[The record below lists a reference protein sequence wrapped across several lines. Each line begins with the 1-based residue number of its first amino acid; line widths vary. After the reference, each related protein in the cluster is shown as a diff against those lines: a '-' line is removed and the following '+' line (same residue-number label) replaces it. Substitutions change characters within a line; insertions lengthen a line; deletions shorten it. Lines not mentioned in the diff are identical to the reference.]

1 MYIYIY
7 IYYIILY
14 IYICIYDIYVYM
26 IYMYICIY
34 IQIYSDYCILGA
46 KIARVGTFLAL
57 SSGEYPGFYVSL
69 CFI

>member
-1 MYIYIY
+1 MIYM
-7 IYYIILY
+7 YIILY
-14 IYICIYDIYVYM
+14 THIYM

-57 SSGEYPGFYVSL
+57 FSGENLGFHVSL